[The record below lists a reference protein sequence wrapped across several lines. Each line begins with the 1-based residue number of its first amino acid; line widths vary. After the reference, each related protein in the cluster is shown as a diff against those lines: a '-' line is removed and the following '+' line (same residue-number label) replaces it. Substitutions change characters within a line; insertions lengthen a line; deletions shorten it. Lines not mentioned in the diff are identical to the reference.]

1 MILNTPRNYSTWLP
15 EMSTKNRT
23 WMNWASTS
31 EISQLWK
38 VSQRRVQQILK
49 GFNEMDLLEVGVLV
63 IDIGSTNPV
72 SMPVYRRIGT

>member
-1 MILNTPRNYSTWLP
+1 
-15 EMSTKNRT
+15 
-23 WMNWASTS
+23 MNWASTS

-72 SMPVYRRIGT
+72 SMPVYRRIGI